1 MWIMGKAG
9 SGKSTVMKHTIEEA
23 EAMHKTD
30 PSSQTAVAGF
40 FFNARGVM
48 SEKSPDSL
56 FRALLWQ
63 IFYQIRTL
71 FPFILK
77 EYQRK
82 SETQGRIKWELED
95 LKRIFSSLKCS
106 TEMAHIFIFIDALDE
121 MKGTP
126 GNLVHDVV
134 SLLERT
140 INSSRESESR
150 ESPIFSICFASRPI
164 QSVDQWWPAEYV
176 RFSMQEENAADIKKY
191 VEDILDPFQNLNPT
205 VDLKSYGAMII
216 KKADGVFLWVRLVVE
231 GLLDDLEG
239 ATPNDLSERLRE
251 VPQELSDVYS
261 RMVQDMQPKRR
272 PEILNMLRLA
282 LFSTQPLRLSD
293 FRMALATGSDRPPK
307 SFKQL
312 ELSTTYIR
320 TDKQMESRLR
330 NFSAGLLEVKNGLV
344 VRRDEKTKR
353 WIEERGDAVQVIHQS
368 VIDFFLEEA
377 GLRFLQDGQKETWF
391 LEAHEYLLWSCINT
405 IILAANSEAAEK
417 EVSNVPTPTSLQG
430 RTGIRAFSSP
440 TFASITDRENTF
452 CTYYAIKYW
461 THHAALSSLEI
472 QGKIASHL
480 LARGGTYFAFWL
492 RAHRKLGDHVA
503 DFIDNASDDIMH
515 DPSLLYIA
523 SKYNLIGLARALIK
537 SHNFDVDTVGGTF
550 CTALGVAVYMGWSE
564 MTEMLLQEKAD
575 VNHRGG
581 WYGCPLQAAAWASDT
596 GMISELLN
604 LGADVNQE
612 GGLYGNPL
620 QAAVAGGSV
629 DVVRILLERG
639 AIVDAVGGMY
649 GSTIQ
654 AACRCGN
661 REIVDLLFDHMTFNS
676 LEDTGTDVGEIQL
689 LISVAASAGYVDI
702 LGVLLRICG
711 DNIRDVDLREVMEAA
726 SARDELMVV
735 GLLESYL
742 INPKGENDLESQ
754 LILAASNGMIEVL
767 EFQLNCYKQTICSAV
782 LERAHEAAVRNEMVA
797 TVELLQR
804 YKYSV

>member
-1 MWIMGKAG
+1 MESRRKAIPSAHPDTCNWLTGQITFRKPASTSNNHEKGTPSWIMDRTWYWNWTPYQLKVPQYNRWQRDGGLMWIMGKAG
-9 SGKSTVMKHTIEEA
+9 SGKSTLMKHTIGEA
-23 EAMHKTD
+23 EAMQKAN

-71 FPFILK
+71 FPFILE

-82 SETQGRIKWELED
+82 RETQGKVKWELED

-140 INSSRESESR
+140 VKSSRESESWKG
-150 ESPIFSICFASRPI
+150 PTFSICFASRPI
-164 QSVDQWWPAEYV
+164 QSIDQWWPAEYV

-191 VEDILDPFQNLNPT
+191 VEDILEPFQNLNPT
-205 VDLKSYGAMII
+205 IDLKSYGAMII
-216 KKADGVFLWVRLVVE
+216 NKADGVFLWVRLVVD

-251 VPQELSDVYS
+251 VPQGLSDVYS
-261 RMVQDMQPKRR
+261 RMVQDMQPKKRR
-272 PEILNMLRLA
+272 EILNMLRLA

-312 ELSTTYIR
+312 EASTTYIR

-330 NFSAGLLEVKNGLV
+330 NFSAGLLEAKNGLV
-344 VRRDEKTKR
+344 VRRDEETKK
-353 WIEERGDAVQVIHQS
+353 WIEERKDIVQVIHQS

-377 GLRFLQDGQKETWF
+377 GLKFLQDGQKETWF
-391 LEAHEYLLWSCINT
+391 LEAHEYLLQSCINAV
-405 IILAANSEAAEK
+405 ILAAKSEVDEK
-417 EVSNVPTPTSLQG
+417 EASCMPISTSLKG
-430 RTGIRAFSSP
+430 RIGIGAFASP
-440 TFASITDRENTF
+440 TFANLTDPENTF

-461 THHAALSSLEI
+461 THHATLSDTEV
-472 QGKIASHL
+472 QEKIASQF
-480 LARGGTYFAFWL
+480 LAQGGTYFAFWL
-492 RAHRKLGDHVA
+492 RAHRKLDDHVA
-503 DFIDNASDDIMH
+503 DFIDNASNDNIH

-523 SKYNLIGLARALIK
+523 SKYNIIGLARALIK

-550 CTALGVAVYMGWSE
+550 CTALGVAIYMGWSE

-581 WYGCPLQAAAWASDT
+581 WYGCPLQAAA
-596 GMISELLN
+596 
-604 LGADVNQE
+604 
-612 GGLYGNPL
+612 
-620 QAAVAGGSV
+620 
-629 DVVRILLERG
+629 
-639 AIVDAVGGMY
+639 
-649 GSTIQ
+649 
-654 AACRCGN
+654 
-661 REIVDLLFDHMTFNS
+661 
-676 LEDTGTDVGEIQL
+676 
-689 LISVAASAGYVDI
+689 
-702 LGVLLRICG
+702 
-711 DNIRDVDLREVMEAA
+711 
-726 SARDELMVV
+726 
-735 GLLESYL
+735 
-742 INPKGENDLESQ
+742 
-754 LILAASNGMIEVL
+754 
-767 EFQLNCYKQTICSAV
+767 
-782 LERAHEAAVRNEMVA
+782 
-797 TVELLQR
+797 
-804 YKYSV
+804 